1 MKSSCAWLPAV
12 WLLAV
17 VVAVHAAARADEDVP
32 SVAAAGKVFVSGV
45 NEPFTAVREAVEQAK
60 AQSGRDYRVVVVD
73 TAAGDVRG
81 LLERIVA
88 EWRRDETSG
97 FDPAADVTIVLAVG
111 DRRMAMDMPWALE
124 VGSGLDRETL
134 ERELIEKVFVPRAKD
149 GLYDRGLADLV
160 AATETWVATRADEL
174 KARAEAARVF
184 RTRTLPLGLASMAGV
199 GMLGALAVQWAR
211 HGRRL
216 RQAREK
222 LATFK
227 SEVVALS
234 DLLDAE
240 QERHRMLPY
249 TDADFQTPMEG
260 QTRAAYDAVQA
271 AIRRYRERWLGLMDV
286 WEKAQQMVDSER
298 FLGTKAADEAIRLLD
313 SAEAR
318 PPLDAV
324 AGECRG
330 PLDLLEQ
337 AHEKARELAATLD
350 TEAGAAQKRL
360 SGLAGRG
367 RSSAVF
373 QPAVADVARVHGQCT
388 AELERDPVAARGRLE
403 AAAATLATAVA
414 HVEQVEAADD
424 RRLRAVEQTTAVE
437 GDVRR
442 RRAEGWLL
450 AEQGANPDDR
460 IGAARHACD
469 LAAQLLDAGE
479 TTAALVHVEQAE
491 KLDAEAAALLE
502 SIVAARTRAE
512 ELLPT
517 CAARLEALASRRA
530 DTVRAIEHLAASY
543 AESSWADVADNAGR
557 ADEGLGRVEQL
568 IREARVAVEPG
579 RQEYFRAVAVLEEA
593 VRQEDWIE
601 GCHAAVTDRR
611 AELDELLATVP
622 VRRDRAGDRVT
633 ELARRLQRQQ
643 TDRARANERCRE
655 ASRLLNVAGSALAV
669 ARPDVRQAA
678 QLVDAA
684 DAAAARAEEY
694 ADADDRLARQAA
706 DEIEETDALLR
717 RVAAWYA
724 EGVQTDVRGAVATL
738 ETAQSLLGRQRYED
752 AIKTAGEAAEAGRA
766 AYAAATTEAER
777 RRLRRQ
783 QEVRRRQLEDS
794 FTRMS
799 RGAGPWVI
807 QLPGGMFSG
816 PDPWR
821 SMHSG
826 PRPSIPSGTAGGG
839 WSRDVAQVGW

>member
-1 MKSSCAWLPAV
+1 MKSSCAWL
-12 WLLAV
+12 LAV
-17 VVAVHAAARADEDVP
+17 MVLLPAAVTRADDAVP
-32 SVAAAGKVFVSGV
+32 SVAAAGKVFISGV
-45 NEPFTAVREAVEQAK
+45 DESFTAVREAVERAK
-60 AQSGRDYRVVVVD
+60 AKSGRDYRVVVVD
-73 TAAGDVRG
+73 TAGAAGDARG
-81 LLERIVA
+81 LLDRIVA
-88 EWRRDETSG
+88 EWRRDDESG

-134 ERELIEKVFVPRAKD
+134 ERELIQKVFVPRAKD
-149 GLYDRGLADLV
+149 GLYDQGLADLV
-160 AATETWVATRADEL
+160 AATETWVATRADEQ

-184 RTRTLPLGLASMAGV
+184 RTRTLPIGLASMAGA
-199 GMLGALAVQWAR
+199 GLLGTLAVQWAR
-211 HGRRL
+211 HGRKL

-240 QERHRMLPY
+240 QERHRMLPH
-249 TDADFQTPMEG
+249 TDPDFQTPMEG
-260 QTRAAYDAVQA
+260 QTRAAYDNVQS

-286 WEKAQQMVDSER
+286 WEKAQQTVDSER
-298 FLGTKAADEAIRLLD
+298 FLGTKASDEAIRLLD

-324 AGECRG
+324 AGECRS
-330 PLDLLEQ
+330 PLDVLEQ
-337 AHEKARELAATLD
+337 AHEKARELAASLD
-350 TEAGAAQKRL
+350 TESAAAQTRL
-360 SGLAGRG
+360 DGLAGRG

-373 QPAVADVARVHGQCT
+373 QPALADIARVRAQCA

-403 AAAATLATAVA
+403 TATAALASTVA
-414 HVEQVEAADD
+414 HVEQIEAADD
-424 RRLRAVEQTTAVE
+424 RRTRALEQTAAVE
-437 GDVRR
+437 GEVRR

-450 AEQGANPDDR
+450 TEHGANPDDR
-460 IGAARHACD
+460 ITAARHAGG

-479 TTAALVHVEQAE
+479 TTAALVHLEQAE
-491 KLDAEAAALLE
+491 RLNAEAAALVE

-517 CAARLEALASRRA
+517 CAARLEALATRRA
-530 DTVRAIEHLAASY
+530 GTARAIEHLAASY
-543 AESSWADVADNAGR
+543 AESSWADVADNVGR
-557 ADEGLGRVEQL
+557 ADEGLARVEQL
-568 IREARVAVEPG
+568 IQDARVALEPA
-579 RQEYFRAVAVLEEA
+579 RQEYFRAVALLEEA

-601 GCHAAVTDRR
+601 GCHTAVTDRR
-611 AELDELLATVP
+611 AELDELRASVP
-622 VRRDRAGDRVT
+622 ARRDHTGDRVAAL
-633 ELARRLQRQQ
+633 ERRLHRQQ

-655 ASRLLNVAGSALAV
+655 ASRLLDVAGTALAV
-669 ARPDVRQAA
+669 ARPDLRQAS
-678 QLVDAA
+678 QLVEAA
-684 DAAAARAEEY
+684 DAAAARAEQF
-694 ADADDRLARQAA
+694 ADDDERLARQAA

-724 EGVQTDVRGAVATL
+724 EGVQADVRGAVAGL
-738 ETAQSLLGRQRYED
+738 ETARSLLGRQRYED
-752 AIKTAGEAAEAGRA
+752 AIKTAGEAAQAGRA

-783 QEVRRRQLEDS
+783 QEIRRRQLEES

-821 SMHSG
+821 SMQSG
-826 PRPSIPSGTAGGG
+826 PRPSAPSSTAGGG
-839 WSRDVAQVGW
+839 WSRDIAQVGW